1 MSDTLINIGLYIAYA
16 LALFAVLGLIFFAIR
31 AIIKDGLASSK
42 GTLLGLAA
50 LAVVFVISY
59 LISSPDQGPLYEKLG
74 VGPGSSKLIGA
85 GLITTYFIFL
95 GFIII
100 TIYTSVVKWFK

>member
-1 MSDTLINIGLYIAYA
+1 MTNTLINIGLFIAYA
-16 LALFAVLGLIFFAIR
+16 LVLFAVLGLIFFAVR

-42 GTLLGLAA
+42 GSLLGLAA
-50 LAVVFVISY
+50 LAVVFVLSY

-74 VGPGSSKLIGA
+74 VGPGASKFIGA
-85 GLITTYFIFL
+85 GLITTYIIFL
-95 GFIII
+95 GFVVI

>member
-50 LAVVFVISY
+50 LVVVFVLSY
-59 LISSPDQGPLYEKLG
+59 LISAPDQGPLYEKLG

-85 GLITTYFIFL
+85 GLITTYIIFL